1 MNQDIIIPEFD
12 ENAPTDSRG
21 TNQQFKLKFLEQYK
35 VDIDRLL
42 KIALDNSPIK
52 KICFLTGYQLGRL
65 HGNTEIIYTIEDFW
79 EQHNSYGLSI
89 NTMYEMY
96 GK

>member
-1 MNQDIIIPEFD
+1 MTKMPRQTVE
-12 ENAPTDSRG
+12 AQ
-21 TNQQFKLKFLEQYK
+21 TNNSKSFLEQYK